1 MQDSG
6 TSVSK
11 QEGSRRGKER
21 ERKRECREMQRKE
34 EAKRE
39 ERKQGGGR
47 ERKGRGKREKEADTL
62 PMFFYCQCILMSS
75 SQHDCTPPF
84 LQTSIVTPAHTIS
97 LLSYEPSAYLNHIIR
112 NYNLFLFSTIF
123 LD

>member
-1 MQDSG
+1 MQ
-6 TSVSK
+6 
-11 QEGSRRGKER
+11 RRGKEGRKKAGRR
-21 ERKRECREMQRKE
+21 E
-34 EAKRE
+34 RE
-39 ERKQGGGR
+39 ERQG
-47 ERKGRGKREKEADTL
+47 KEGEGSRYLTNV
-62 PMFFYCQCILMSS
+62 FQCILMSS

-112 NYNLFLFSTIF
+112 NHNLFLFSTIF